1 MWVVGTIENMT
12 RKETLSFR
20 ELPLVS
26 PEFIHLLKGGFRRAY
41 KQKGRGRKYPR
52 GFIT

>member
-1 MWVVGTIENMT
+1 MWIVGTIENMT

-26 PEFIHLLKGGFRRAY
+26 PEFIHLRKGVLGELINRR
-41 KQKGRGRKYPR
+41 GRGGYIQ
-52 GFIT
+52 GGL